1 MRLLTG
7 YFANA
12 SPEPMILSIDAGT
25 TGITALVVDKERRV
39 VGRGYQDF
47 PQHFPEPGW
56 VEHDPNEIWSAVLAA
71 ATRALGGIDKSKI
84 AGVGITNQRETLVL
98 WDRETLGTPR
108 RAIVWQDR
116 RTSDICER
124 LADVD
129 VSNTGLRMDPYFTGT
144 KALWIAENEPRTWR
158 YVQDGRVALGTIDS
172 YLIAR
177 MSRGLDHVTDAS
189 NASRTLM
196 YDLSTGDWDDR
207 LLAQFQVPKDALP
220 TITSSWG
227 ELAHTDPTTFLGLD
241 VPITGVAGDQQAA
254 LVSIAGFDPGSAACA
269 YGTGSFLLV
278 NTGQEIPST
287 ASGTLATVAW
297 QSPGGKRAF
306 ASEGGVFVTGAAV
319 QWFRDGLGAIKSSSE
334 IETLARTVQSSEGVV
349 MVPALAGLGAPLWN
363 PNARGAL
370 LGLSLASTKA
380 HMARAL
386 LEGIAHSIT
395 DVVES
400 MEVELTKFGAHGGA
414 SQNDLLCQMQST
426 LLNRPI
432 FRRHDLEATALGAAE
447 LAARGLGWPD
457 RDGSATEDALVGPV
471 DISTRKSWKQALAT
485 VGDFAQGVR

>member
-1 MRLLTG
+1 
-7 YFANA
+7 
-12 SPEPMILSIDAGT
+12 MILSVDAGT
-25 TGITALVVDKERRV
+25 TGITALVLDRDRNV

-56 VEHDPNEIWSAVLAA
+56 VEHDPNEIWSAVLLAA
-71 ATRALGGIDKSKI
+71 SVAIDGIDKSKI
-84 AGVGITNQRETLVL
+84 EGIGITNQRETLVL
-98 WDRETLGTPR
+98 WDRETLGAPR
-108 RAIVWQDR
+108 KAIVWQDR
-116 RTSDICER
+116 RTASICER
-124 LADVD
+124 FKDLE

-158 YVQDGRVALGTIDS
+158 YVKDGRIALGTIDS

-177 MSRGLDHVTDAS
+177 MSRGLDHVTDAT

-196 YDLSTGDWDDR
+196 YDLSTGDWDQH
-207 LLAQFQVPKDALP
+207 LLDLFQVPRDALP

-241 VPITGVAGDQQAA
+241 VPITGIAGDQQSA
-254 LVSIAGFDPGSAACA
+254 LISIAGFAPGSAACA

-278 NTGQEIPST
+278 NTGGEIPST

-297 QSPGGKRAF
+297 QAPDGARAF

-319 QWFRDGLGAIKSSSE
+319 QWFRDGLGAIKSSAE
-334 IETLARTVQSSEGVV
+334 IEELARTVKSSEGVV
-349 MVPALAGLGAPLWN
+349 LVPALAGLGAPLWN
-363 PNARGAL
+363 PHARGAM

-380 HMARAL
+380 HIARAL

-400 MEVELTKFGAHGGA
+400 MQVELTKFGAHGGA
-414 SQNDLLCQMQST
+414 SQNDLLCEMQST
-426 LLNRPI
+426 LLNRPVY
-432 FRRHDLEATALGAAE
+432 RRHDLEATALGAAE

-457 RDGSATEDALVGPV
+457 RDGAGTEDVLVGPV
-471 DISTRKSWKQALAT
+471 EISTRDSWRRALAT
-485 VGDFAQGVR
+485 VGEFAEGVR

>member
-1 MRLLTG
+1 
-7 YFANA
+7 
-12 SPEPMILSIDAGT
+12 MILSVDAGT
-25 TGITALVVDKERRV
+25 TGITVLVIDRDRNV
-39 VGRGYQDF
+39 VGRGYQEF

-71 ATRALGGIDKSKI
+71 ASVAIDGIDKSKI
-84 AGVGITNQRETLVL
+84 EGVGITNQRETLVL
-98 WDRETLGTPR
+98 WDRETLGAPR

-116 RTSDICER
+116 RTTSICER
-124 LADVD
+124 FKDVD

-158 YVQDGRVALGTIDS
+158 YVEDGRIALGTIDS

-177 MSRGLDHVTDAS
+177 MSRGLDHVTDAT

-207 LLAQFQVPKDALP
+207 LLDLFHVPREALP
-220 TITSSWG
+220 MITSSWG
-227 ELAHTDPTTFLGLD
+227 DLAHTEPTAFLGLD
-241 VPITGVAGDQQAA
+241 VPITGIAGDQQSA
-254 LVSIAGFDPGSAACA
+254 LISIAGFDPGSAACA

-278 NTGQEIPST
+278 NTGKAIPST

-297 QSPGGKRAF
+297 QAPDGARAF

-319 QWFRDGLGAIKSSSE
+319 QWFRDGLGAIKSSAE
-334 IETLARTVQSSEGVV
+334 IEELARTVKSSEGVIL
-349 MVPALAGLGAPLWN
+349 VPALAGLGAPLWN
-363 PNARGAL
+363 PHARGAI
-370 LGLSLASTKA
+370 LGLSLASTMA

-400 MEVELTKFGAHGGA
+400 MQVELTKFGAHGGA

-426 LLNRPI
+426 LLNSPVY
-432 FRRHDLEATALGAAE
+432 RRHDLEATALGAAD

-457 RDGSATEDALVGPV
+457 RDGVTTEEALVGPV
-471 DISTRKSWKQALAT
+471 EISTRESWKEALAT
-485 VGDFAQGVR
+485 VGEFAEGVR